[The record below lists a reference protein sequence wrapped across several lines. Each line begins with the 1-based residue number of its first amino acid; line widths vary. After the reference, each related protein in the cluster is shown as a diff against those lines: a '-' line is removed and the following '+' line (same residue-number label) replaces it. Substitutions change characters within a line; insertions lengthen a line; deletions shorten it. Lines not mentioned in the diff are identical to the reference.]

1 MNRALRWSLVL
12 LVLATAV
19 GCDQATKRL
28 ARQSLADAPP
38 VSLLSGALRL
48 EYAEN
53 AGGFLSL
60 GSELPGGIRF
70 FLFIPLVGAILAG
83 SLALAPRS
91 TSALQLWGLS
101 LLAGGGAGN
110 LIDRIAHDGRVV
122 DFINLGLGPLR
133 TGVFNLA
140 DVLVTTGVILLACS
154 GLRPADRSA

>member
-1 MNRALRWSLVL
+1 LNRILRWSLVL
-12 LVLATAV
+12 LVLAMAV

-38 VSLLSGALRL
+38 LSYLDDSLRL

-60 GSELPGGIRF
+60 GAELPGRVRF
-70 FLFIPLVGAILAG
+70 FLFVPLVAVILAG
-83 SLALAPRS
+83 SLALAQRS

-122 DFINLGLGPLR
+122 DFINLGLGSLR

-140 DVLVTTGVILLACS
+140 DVAVTTGVVLLALS
-154 GLRPADRSA
+154 GLRPVDRSL

>member
-38 VSLLSGALRL
+38 ISLLAGALRF

-60 GSELPGGIRF
+60 GADLPVRLRF
-70 FLFIPLVGAILAG
+70 FLFVPLVGAILAG

-140 DVLVTTGVILLACS
+140 DVAVTTGVVLLAFA
-154 GLRPADRSA
+154 GLRPVDRSL